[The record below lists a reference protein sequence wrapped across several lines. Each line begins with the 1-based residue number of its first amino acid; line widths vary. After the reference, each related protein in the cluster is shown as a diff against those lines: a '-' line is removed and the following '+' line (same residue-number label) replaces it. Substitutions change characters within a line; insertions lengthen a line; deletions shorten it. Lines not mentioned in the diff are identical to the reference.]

1 MFSYQR
7 LTCQSVLALRN
18 GGIEALQLAWAMAFA
33 PYAAIH
39 LIVEK
44 LEAISHSGPL
54 PHLSLATVRMD
65 RRETESVADNKDDYS
80 TYLQHFHAME
90 ADYLLHNHMPSQKSL
105 EYQKLSYQYS

>member
-7 LTCQSVLALRN
+7 LTCQLVLALRN
-18 GGIEALQLAWAMAFA
+18 GGIEALQSVWEMAFA

-54 PHLSLATVRMD
+54 PHLSLATVHRD
-65 RRETESVADNKDDYS
+65 RHEKESAVDNKDDYS
-80 TYLQHFHAME
+80 TSHRHFRAME
-90 ADYLLHNHMPSQKSL
+90 ADYFLHNHMPSQIYL
-105 EYQKLSYQYS
+105 VHQKLSCQYS